1 MRLILPLLLVASLA
15 ACNCSSRR
23 GGSATTSADAE
34 RLVTEAIMGMYG
46 AFQQKD
52 LAKVGEYMTPD
63 STCYDA
69 SKSVMLSGRQAVL
82 DHFGAILAQHKPGEA
97 WESSIEGM
105 KVTVSG
111 DMANATYQ
119 VKTSAGGMHAIA
131 AVTHV
136 FRRVDGK
143 WLAIHLHRSWNVA
156 PK

>member
-1 MRLILPLLLVASLA
+1 MRIIAAALLVASLS
-15 ACNCSSRR
+15 ACCCSTPPGQTS
-23 GGSATTSADAE
+23 SADAE
-34 RLVTEAIMGMYG
+34 RLVAEAVMGMYQ
-46 AFQQKD
+46 AFQQNN
-52 LAKVGEYMTPD
+52 LERVGQYMTAE

-69 SKSVMLSGRQAVL
+69 TRSVMLNGRQAVL

-105 KVTVSG
+105 KVTVLG

-119 VKTSAGGMHAIA
+119 VRTSQGGMHMLA

-136 FRRVDGK
+136 FRHVGDR
-143 WLAIHLHRSWNVA
+143 WLAIHLHRSWNLA

>member
-1 MRLILPLLLVASLA
+1 MRITLPAILI
-15 ACNCSSRR
+15 
-23 GGSATTSADAE
+23 ATLFGCATESKPSSADAE
-34 RLVTEAIMGMYG
+34 RHVTEAIMGMYG

-52 LAKVGEYMTPD
+52 LAKVGTFMTAD

-69 SKSVMLSGRQAVL
+69 TKSVMLNGRQAVL
-82 DHFGAILAQHKPGEA
+82 DHFAAILSQHKPGEV

-105 KVTVSG
+105 KVTVLG
-111 DMANATYQ
+111 EMANATYQ

-143 WLAIHLHRSWNVA
+143 WLAIHLHRSWNVMA
-156 PK
+156 K

>member
-1 MRLILPLLLVASLA
+1 MKKSVVALMLA
-15 ACNCSSRR
+15 GLGACCN
-23 GGSATTSADAE
+23 
-34 RLVTEAIMGMYG
+34 TEVDNPNPKVSQDQVVEAVMGMYQ
-46 AFQQKD
+46 AFQQAD
-52 LAKVGEYMTPD
+52 LPKVGKYMTDD

-69 SKSVMLSGRQAVL
+69 TKSVMLTGRQAVL

-119 VKTSAGGMHAIA
+119 VRTSAGGMHAVA

-136 FRRVDGK
+136 FRRVDGR
-143 WLAIHLHRSWNVA
+143 WLAIHLHRSWNVMA
-156 PK
+156 K

>member
-1 MRLILPLLLVASLA
+1 
-15 ACNCSSRR
+15 
-23 GGSATTSADAE
+23 
-34 RLVTEAIMGMYG
+34 MGMYQ

-52 LAKVGEYMTPD
+52 LAKVGQYLTAD

-69 SKSVMLSGRQAVL
+69 TRSVMLNGRQAVL
-82 DHFGAILAQHKPGEA
+82 DHFGAILAQHKPGEV

-111 DMANATYQ
+111 DLANATYQ
-119 VKTSAGGMHAIA
+119 VRTSAGGMHMLA

-136 FRRVDGK
+136 FRKVDGR
-143 WLAIHLHRSWNVA
+143 WLAIHLHRSWNLA